1 MKTFHGRNRLLGNNF
16 ELAVYWKERGE
27 NDEGWKKLKRE
38 DMHLKDCE
46 TLDEEGNNGSD
57 FSFHCIAVKNGSVQ

>member
-46 TLDEEGNNGSD
+46 TLDEEGND
-57 FSFHCIAVKNGSVQ
+57 